1 MTTTT
6 DETIAD
12 HQVETVIVTASAAA
26 AMDACKVEIAKKW
39 AEIHEV
45 FVRAGRISSDECLP
59 RLPVIVGFR
68 CKLLR
73 HEDDSVEVMVTTC
86 RVAKFEEGSRL
97 TNGRQEFYTGRV
109 LLKPPTSG
117 QLYETAEVYLE
128 RM

>member
-39 AEIHEV
+39 ADIHEV
-45 FVRAGRISSDECLP
+45 WAVRVISDECLP
-59 RLPVIVGFR
+59 RQPVIVGFR